1 MQKFGRNYLL
11 TVTGDNF
18 NVPLIITLPFTI
30 EFDIT
35 RNTLT
40 SANVCQV
47 RVYNLNS
54 TNRNLLR
61 KNTTNYG
68 TPVTFITLQAGYG
81 TQSGTLPV
89 IFSGSVSSGWS
100 VRQGTNFITQL
111 ECYDGGYTFVNG
123 QVNLTVP
130 KGTPY
135 QVVIANI
142 ISNLPGVTVGAIG
155 NYPGTTPKQV
165 TYTGDPIT
173 ILNQLTGGGFYI
185 DKGIGNSLGNS
196 EYSVGVGPPPTI
208 SAATGLLD
216 TPLLEN
222 NLVRFNMEFEP
233 QLNVG
238 TGVMLNSTT
247 IDSSISANFNGLY
260 KVTSVKHRGM
270 ISQTVC
276 GEAITTGEFF
286 FVQTPTQVSNYAG
299 Q

>member
-11 TVTGDNF
+11 TVTGDKFTN
-18 NVPLIITLPFTI
+18 PLAIALPFTI

-47 RVYNLNS
+47 RIYNLNA

-68 TPVTFITLQAGYG
+68 TPITYIILQAGYE
-81 TQSGTLPV
+81 TDSGNLPV
-89 IFSGSVSSGWS
+89 IFSGNVSSGWS

-123 QVNLTVP
+123 QVNITVP

-135 QVVIANI
+135 QIVIANI
-142 ISNLPGVTVGAIG
+142 ISSLPNLKIGAIG
-155 NYPGTTPKQV
+155 SYPGSTPRQV
-165 TYTGDPIT
+165 TYSGDAIT

-185 DKGIGNSLGNS
+185 DKGIGNALGNS
-196 EYSVGVGPPPTI
+196 EYTVGVGPPAVI
-208 SAATGLLD
+208 SAETGLLD

-233 QLNVG
+233 SLNVG
-238 TGVMLNSTT
+238 TGIVLNSTT
-247 IDSSISANFNGLY
+247 LDSIVSSNFNGLY

-276 GEAITTGEFF
+276 GDAVTTGEFF
-286 FVQTPTQVSNYAG
+286 FVQTPTAVMNASQ
-299 Q
+299 